1 MHLITVKMCY
11 LTESQTSIEQK
22 LQVRKLPRHIFQ
34 SSRKQFRF
42 SATEPEEIENATS
55 FPVYSI

>member
-1 MHLITVKMCY
+1 MHLITVKVCY

-42 SATEPEEIENATS
+42 SATEPEEIC
-55 FPVYSI
+55 